1 MVEINSMPLVS
12 VILPVYLGEDYIKE
26 TIRCILSQTYTKI
39 ELLVID
45 DGSPDKSGSI
55 ADEAASLD
63 ARLTVFHQ
71 PHRGVSAARN
81 VGLEHARGDY
91 ICFIDCDDHVYG
103 DMIRMMVMA
112 MEKKHADMSIF
123 NVFDENER
131 GLGGLLGWHIKSRDI
146 PSDMIKARL
155 FLGLDP
161 QVWRKVYR
169 AHLWENVR
177 FPEDVLYEDLYVN
190 SEVLLNAKK
199 LIATDQV
206 LYDNNHYNEKS
217 VSALEKEPRI
227 LHELKAWMHNLN
239 LARKIPVLSAYR
251 EYYRWQALRC
261 WAKCNGTLGEEMFQ
275 GNSAIYDVLFTALPL
290 ADAIRPAP
298 QSDRN
303 TLLYY
308 MAEVEAMTLAITML
322 KQCGLEC
329 HHEVRDMFQAA
340 VPALCIDSIMHI
352 LRPASR
358 ELLLCAI
365 EEARRYKRRLNF
377 GQRFMMAMIGKGPK
391 DVLELKGRQ
400 YLKRGISK

>member
-1 MVEINSMPLVS
+1 M
-12 VILPVYLGEDYIKE
+12 
-26 TIRCILSQTYTKI
+26 
-39 ELLVID
+39 
-45 DGSPDKSGSI
+45 
-55 ADEAASLD
+55 
-63 ARLTVFHQ
+63 
-71 PHRGVSAARN
+71 
-81 VGLEHARGDY
+81 
-91 ICFIDCDDHVYG
+91 
-103 DMIRMMVMA
+103 
-112 MEKKHADMSIF
+112 
-123 NVFDENER
+123 
-131 GLGGLLGWHIKSRDI
+131 
-146 PSDMIKARL
+146 
-155 FLGLDP
+155 
-161 QVWRKVYR
+161 
-169 AHLWENVR
+169 
-177 FPEDVLYEDLYVN
+177 N

-251 EYYRWQALRC
+251 EYYRGQALRC
-261 WAKCNGTLGEEMFQ
+261 WAKCNGTLGGDMFQ

-322 KQCGLEC
+322 K
-329 HHEVRDMFQAA
+329 AA

>member
-1 MVEINSMPLVS
+1 
-12 VILPVYLGEDYIKE
+12 
-26 TIRCILSQTYTKI
+26 
-39 ELLVID
+39 
-45 DGSPDKSGSI
+45 
-55 ADEAASLD
+55 
-63 ARLTVFHQ
+63 
-71 PHRGVSAARN
+71 
-81 VGLEHARGDY
+81 
-91 ICFIDCDDHVYG
+91 
-103 DMIRMMVMA
+103 
-112 MEKKHADMSIF
+112 MEKKKVSISEKR
-123 NVFDENER
+123 DR
-131 GLGGLLGWHIKSRDI
+131 LLGFITAM
-146 PSDMIKARL
+146 PAMILL
-155 FLGLDP
+155 FIFTVYPVFYLLYYSMFSGSLISTKKKFVGLDNYAELWASETFHKVLVNTVVYTVLFVGGLDP

-206 LYDNNHYNEKS
+206 LYDNNYYNEKS

-261 WAKCNGTLGEEMFQ
+261 WAKCNGTLGEDMFQ